1 LSLPPPGGDMA
12 MDCGD
17 TALWHE
23 APMTTPLQP
32 DAVLDVPAPGFFA
45 RLGLALRVLLDATL
59 ARRLL
64 QPEPKALPPVEKVVE
79 KIVERVVE
87 VEKPVE
93 KIVERVVEK
102 IVEKPV
108 ETIVEKPV
116 EKVVE
121 RVVEKVVEV
130 EKIVERV
137 VEKIVEKTRP
147 PEEGALHLLS
157 ILQRDGRFIDFLKED
172 IKGFPDADVGA
183 AARLVHQGCKK
194 AIDACFTLAPVRSE
208 EEGAAVVVE
217 AGFDAASISLAGNVK
232 GEPPWKGSLTHA
244 GWKASAVSLPERP
257 VHVDGRVVAPAEIDI
272 T

>member
-1 LSLPPPGGDMA
+1 MH
-12 MDCGD
+12 CGAV
-17 TALWHE
+17 ALWHE
-23 APMTTPLQP
+23 ATMTTPLQP

-64 QPEPKALPPVEKVVE
+64 LPEPKALPPVEKVVE
-79 KIVERVVE
+79 KVVEKIVE

-108 ETIVEKPV
+108 ETIVEKT
-116 EKVVE
+116 
-121 RVVEKVVEV
+121 VEV

-137 VEKIVEKTRP
+137 VERVVEKTRP

-208 EEGAAVVVE
+208 EEGSAVVVE
-217 AGFDAASISLAGNVK
+217 AGFDATSLSLAGNVK

-244 GWKASAVSLPERP
+244 GWKASAVNLPERP

-272 T
+272 A